1 MKRSLRN
8 SFLSLATLIIL
19 TFALASAQTNDGI
32 TNPDSVFPDETVGL
46 NSCTTGWTN
55 GFYKKY
61 AKLESSFGA
70 YDSWPSYAKE
80 ELLPFFSVSSI
91 EQLDD
96 ILADKYGYGRI
107 DMVTLYS
114 VIVGDYNAIPLFW
127 DEKTRLQYSDLLLK
141 YNLANGGWIDV
152 IRPDDIITPDEAIRR
167 SQDYIVSI
175 GLASQDEIVQF
186 DYFWSYGRVA
196 EQKTACYEI
205 NVFSNGDELLKTCYV
220 FPDLTVS
227 ENNETVSVSE
237 ETWIDKEV
245 IEIMQDYVSCHEDI
259 PSNASFAGWPLYA
272 KEHFSLYIAPI
283 IRQNSYGR
291 EDVYSPVDL
300 LAAAQY
306 DYGIPD
312 ERSISVEIAREAAY
326 QELIHN
332 YHLEPKAIKE
342 MDVCIYYDIT
352 DELNPA
358 WKFLFSFQNYQME
371 TDRNT
376 IYKIHISAYNATI
389 EFSDSWNY
397 RNDSHSWESLMLRY

>member
-1 MKRSLRN
+1 MLTRL
-8 SFLSLATLIIL
+8 LLYLIIL

-152 IRPDDIITPDEAIRR
+152 IGEKVGGIFGGDGKLNLDLDDKRT
-167 SQDYIVSI
+167 
-175 GLASQDEIVQF
+175 
-186 DYFWSYGRVA
+186 
-196 EQKTACYEI
+196 
-205 NVFSNGDELLKTCYV
+205 
-220 FPDLTVS
+220 
-227 ENNETVSVSE
+227 
-237 ETWIDKEV
+237 
-245 IEIMQDYVSCHEDI
+245 
-259 PSNASFAGWPLYA
+259 
-272 KEHFSLYIAPI
+272 
-283 IRQNSYGR
+283 
-291 EDVYSPVDL
+291 
-300 LAAAQY
+300 
-306 DYGIPD
+306 
-312 ERSISVEIAREAAY
+312 
-326 QELIHN
+326 
-332 YHLEPKAIKE
+332 
-342 MDVCIYYDIT
+342 
-352 DELNPA
+352 
-358 WKFLFSFQNYQME
+358 FLG
-371 TDRNT
+371 
-376 IYKIHISAYNATI
+376 K
-389 EFSDSWNY
+389 
-397 RNDSHSWESLMLRY
+397 LRYSLWNEDETGGSDCK